1 MLFFRTW
8 LIQPLDTIG
17 LTIHE
22 SELIDLTELGY
33 GDRWRGMYPSA
44 GGSGKK
50 KKKKQKTQGDHLQ
63 GELMDTHTLLLD

>member
-1 MLFFRTW
+1 M
-8 LIQPLDTIG
+8 IGLDTIG

-50 KKKKQKTQGDHLQ
+50 KKKKRKKRGGGDHLK
-63 GELMDTHTLLLD
+63 GEKDNSRTHSLSCLIR